1 MLRLGGPIYLLMDCC
16 IIELSTLLL
25 ITLTAIYQSMDT
37 QPKPRLFI
45 LHTSQHGHHLINPS
59 RYTVKHVLEGTFKTT
74 KCGLRRQVTSQ
85 KRFNSY
91 EIVYNR

>member
-25 ITLTAIYQSMDT
+25 ITLTAIYQSSMDT

-45 LHTSQHGHHLINPS
+45 LHTANMAIISSIRHDIQSNM
-59 RYTVKHVLEGTFKTT
+59 F
-74 KCGLRRQVTSQ
+74 
-85 KRFNSY
+85 
-91 EIVYNR
+91 